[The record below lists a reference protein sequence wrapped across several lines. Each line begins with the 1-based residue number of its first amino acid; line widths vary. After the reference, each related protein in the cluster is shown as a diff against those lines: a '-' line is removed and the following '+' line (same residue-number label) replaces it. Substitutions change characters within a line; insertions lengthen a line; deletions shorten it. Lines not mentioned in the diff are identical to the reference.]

1 MTLRRAIALV
11 AAALLSM
18 SSMVGA
24 AGANP
29 TPVEAWTFS
38 QKPCTDWKSEISPPE
53 TIRVL
58 RTNSGVVEEVPFKLY
73 VYRTHVA
80 EFYTEYMKSP
90 YSDALLG
97 VGAIAI
103 KQNAWSWTMKRP
115 RGERDWWG
123 VSEPPSAALQ
133 QWLRD
138 DLADDRRA
146 NGTKGRAG
154 ARDSKGVWRAW
165 TNSQRATENYK
176 TLVPLRIRYG
186 PDLLDDGIGGLVHDR
201 AKGHITAPLAVY
213 DASGAITPVTSLP
226 ADTPRSCFDVTDEP
240 SINQI
245 YRTGGIY
252 DPGWASGSR
261 SNARYNAAVDATWGT
276 TVQRLGSDGKWFF
289 SNPGFYGSWNGGGG
303 SFTGCLEPPR
313 AGQRNIPLR
322 HATQPGHWRG
332 VSIFVMNADSCA
344 KERNLSVEELIRN
357 VWYTLDGTATGET
370 SYSKSG
376 SRAYKYTI
384 NWIEPNRIISPGID
398 VTGDGKG
405 DFTAIGPDGSIKFLS
420 ADKYVGTNGR
430 LRNRVPGI
438 VPALAGA
445 TLIDRDI
452 ARTERDGGLSVL
464 SLWRATNGATSL
476 IKTPI
481 SSGVLGAS
489 VTVLSGYT
497 GFDTTASLTL
507 DVADTSADI
516 IQEYFIT
523 ERTPNATDATAAR
536 IRLFEVKAG
545 ASPTQLMETTT
556 GADAVT
562 VLRDVTGDGVP
573 DATVLWRATDGAL
586 MASQAAGSVSFT
598 PSTQWSLGTLSTPG
612 ALLWPIASGWS
623 VTAADA
629 LGNTGAELYLSYRD
643 LKGIGHIVRLAMSE
657 VLDVAAPPVVNP
669 DLVFTPETAPVQYT
683 TVRKGESTLEKV
695 ATRLG
700 YKKGTTNYEK
710 FFALN
715 AGPVRLE
722 TVLKVKG
729 VAETYAQIANRVR
742 RTEGCLRSMNP
753 KSSRIAYPAKA
764 LVVGQ
769 SVYVPIDPYCAYSA
783 KSVMYLNSPVRIL
796 AGEVDWLR
804 AADTWETV
812 ATRAAAIGV
821 TVDAAGLAALN
832 PTIDLTTATT
842 GTEVRIRAP
851 WAAVVRSSV
860 PATTFAVG
868 TRTYAWGS
876 PVEVWKATA
885 SRSVPKLIA
894 RDWTGDGILDLFFTS
909 VSSTGS
915 VTLERLG
922 YTRGRLAQ
930 KEKVVRTAVGKGWT
944 LE

>member
-1 MTLRRAIALV
+1 MTLRRAIAL
-11 AAALLSM
+11 AGAALLCFSGV
-18 SSMVGA
+18 VGV

-29 TPVEAWTFS
+29 TPAAAATFV
-38 QKPCTDWKSEISPPE
+38 QKPCTDWKSQISPPD

-58 RTNSGVVEEVPFKLY
+58 RTNSGVVEEIPFKLY

-80 EFYTEYMKSP
+80 EFYTEYKASP

-103 KQNAWSWTMKRP
+103 KQNAWSWTMKAK
-115 RGERDWWG
+115 DWFYA
-123 VSEPPSAALQ
+123 STLRSATYE

-138 DLADDRRA
+138 DLADDGKV

-154 ARDSKGVWRAW
+154 S
-165 TNSQRATENYK
+165 TNSQRATENFK

-186 PDLLDDGIGGLVHDR
+186 ADLLDNGIGGLVRDY
-201 AKGHITAPLAVY
+201 AKGHVTAPIAVY
-213 DASGAITPVTSLP
+213 NESGGITPVSSLP

-252 DPGWASGSR
+252 DPGWTSGSR

-276 TVQRLGSDGKWFF
+276 TVQRLRDDGKWYFA
-289 SNPGFYGSWNGGGG
+289 NPGFYGSWNGGGG
-303 SFTGCLEPPR
+303 FTTACLVPPKP
-313 AGQRNIPLR
+313 GQSGIPLR

-332 VSIFVMNADSCA
+332 VSIFVMNADTCA
-344 KERNLSVEELIRN
+344 KEKDLSVEELIRY
-357 VWYTLDGTATGET
+357 VWYTVDANATGET
-370 SYSKSG
+370 SYSKPG
-376 SRAYKYTI
+376 SRAYKYSI
-384 NWIEPNRIISPGID
+384 NWVEPNRIISPGID

-405 DFTAIGPDGSIKFLS
+405 DFTAIGADGSIKILS

-430 LRNRVPGI
+430 LRNRVPGT
-438 VPALAGA
+438 VPALTGA

-464 SLWRATNGATSL
+464 SLWRAASGATSL

-481 SSGVLGAS
+481 SSGVLGTS
-489 VTVLSGYT
+489 VTILDAYT
-497 GFDTTASLTL
+497 GFDATANLAL
-507 DVADTSADI
+507 DVADTSADV
-516 IQEYFIT
+516 IQELFIT
-523 ERTPNATDATAAR
+523 ERTPDLIDPTAAR
-536 IRLFEVKAG
+536 VRLFEVNAT
-545 ASPTQLMETTT
+545 AAPIQLLETTT
-556 GADAVT
+556 GADAKT
-562 VLRDVTGDGVP
+562 VLRDINGDGVP

-629 LGNTGAELYLSYRD
+629 LGDGGSEIYLSYRD
-643 LKGIGHIVRLAMSE
+643 LKGIGHIVRLAMLE
-657 VLDVAAPPVVNP
+657 VLDVATPPVVNP
-669 DLVFTPETAPVQYT
+669 DLIFTPETAPVQYT
-683 TVRKGESTLEKV
+683 TVRAGESRLAKV
-695 ATRLG
+695 AARLG
-700 YKKGTTNYEK
+700 YKSGTAAYTT

-722 TVLKVKG
+722 TIRKG
-729 VAETYAQIANRVR
+729 DTYAKIATRVG

-753 KSSRIAYPAKA
+753 KSSTIAYPAKV
-764 LVVGQ
+764 LIVGKTVNVPVDTTC
-769 SVYVPIDPYCAYSA
+769 VYTA
-783 KSVMYLNSPVRIL
+783 KSVMYRNAPVRIL
-796 AGEVDWLR
+796 AGEVGWLR

-832 PTIDLTTATT
+832 PTIDLTTATA

-851 WAAVVRSSV
+851 WAAVVRSNV

-868 TRTYAWGS
+868 ARTYAWGS
-876 PVEVWKATA
+876 PLEVWKATA
-885 SRSVPKLIA
+885 SGSVPKLMV

-909 VSSTGS
+909 VSSTGT

-922 YTRGRLAQ
+922 YTSGRLVL
-930 KEKVVRTAVGKGWT
+930 KEKVVRTSVGKGWT

>member
-1 MTLRRAIALV
+1 MTLRRALAL
-11 AAALLSM
+11 AGAALLSF
-18 SSMVGA
+18 SGMVGA
-24 AGANP
+24 AGTNP
-29 TPVEAWTFS
+29 TPAAAATFV
-38 QKPCTDWKSEISPPE
+38 QKPCTDWKSQISPPD

-58 RTNSGVVEEVPFKLY
+58 RTRSGTVEIVPFRDY
-73 VYRTHVA
+73 VYRTHA
-80 EFYTEYMKSP
+80 REFWSQHFESP

-97 VGAIAI
+97 VAAIAT
-103 KQNAWSWTMKRP
+103 KQNAWAWTMRADKN
-115 RGERDWWG
+115 WWSISNSIAQHRTW
-123 VSEPPSAALQ
+123 VYEDLE
-133 QWLRD
+133 D
-138 DLADDRRA
+138 DGSI
-146 NGTKGRAG
+146 NGSKGNPAYKDIK
-154 ARDSKGVWRAW
+154 DSKGKVIKTARQ
-165 TNSQRATENYK
+165 QRADLNFK
-176 TLVPLRIRYG
+176 TSVQMRMRFGADLRPGGAGDLVPDASTRTY
-186 PDLLDDGIGGLVHDR
+186 
-201 AKGHITAPLAVY
+201 TMPLAVY
-213 DASGAITPVTSLP
+213 DSSGSIVPVATLP
-226 ADTPRSCFDVTDEP
+226 LDTPRSCFDITDEP
-240 SINQI
+240 SVNQF
-245 YRTGGIY
+245 YSTGGFFE
-252 DPGWASGSR
+252 PGQSHLR
-261 SNARYNAAVDATWGT
+261 RYNAAVDATWGV
-276 TVQRLGSDGKWFF
+276 TVQRLNHATSQWAFMR
-289 SNPGFYGSWNGGGG
+289 PGFYGSWDGGGG
-303 SFTGCLEPPR
+303 RTTVCLAPPR
-313 AGQRNIPLR
+313 PGQTGIPTR
-322 HATQPGHWRG
+322 HARQPSHYRG
-332 VSIFVMNADSCA
+332 ASMFVANADTCA
-344 KERNLSVEELIRN
+344 KEQQLSVEELIRY
-357 VWYTLDGTATGET
+357 VYWTADGTKVGET
-370 SYSKSG
+370 SYSEAG
-376 SRAYKYTI
+376 SRAYKYRI
-384 NWIEPNRIISPGID
+384 NWIEPARIISPGID

-405 DFTAIGPDGSIKFLS
+405 DFTAIGANGSIKFIS

-430 LRNRVPGI
+430 LRDRVPGTI
-438 VPALAGA
+438 PVLAGA

-464 SLWRATNGATSL
+464 SLWRAANGATSL

-481 SSGVLGAS
+481 SSGVLGTS
-489 VTVLSGYT
+489 VTILDAYT
-497 GFDTTASLTL
+497 GFDTTASLAL
-507 DVADTSADI
+507 DVVDTSADI
-516 IQEYFIT
+516 IQELFIT

-545 ASPTQLMETTT
+545 TSPTQLMETTT

-562 VLRDVTGDGVP
+562 VLRDITGDGVP

-643 LKGIGHIVRLAMSE
+643 LKGIGHIVRLAMGE
-657 VLDVAAPPVVNP
+657 VLDVATPPVVNP

-683 TVRKGESTLEKV
+683 TVRSKENTLAKV
-695 ATRLG
+695 AARLG
-700 YKKGTTNYEK
+700 YKVNTSAYTK

-715 AGPVRLE
+715 AGPVRQVTILKGE
-722 TVLKVKG
+722 TGQYGYRNLARRVKS
-729 VAETYAQIANRVR
+729 
-742 RTEGCLRSMNP
+742 TEGCLRSMNP
-753 KSSRIAYPAKA
+753 RSSTIAYPAKV

-769 SVYVPIDPYCAYSA
+769 SVNVPIGPDCAYTA

-842 GTEVRIRAP
+842 GTEVRIRTP
-851 WAAVVRSSV
+851 WTAVVRSSA

-885 SRSVPKLIA
+885 SGSVPKLMV

-909 VSSTGS
+909 VSSTGA
-915 VTLERLG
+915 VTLQRLG
-922 YTRGRLAQ
+922 YTSGRLVL
-930 KEKVVRTAVGKGWT
+930 KERVVRTAVGKGWT

>member
-1 MTLRRAIALV
+1 MTLRRAIAL
-11 AAALLSM
+11 AGAALLCFSGV
-18 SSMVGA
+18 VGV

-29 TPVEAWTFS
+29 TPAAAAAFV
-38 QKPCTDWKSEISPPE
+38 QKPCTDWKSQISPPD

-58 RTNSGVVEEVPFKLY
+58 RTNSGVVEEIPFKLY

-80 EFYTEYMKSP
+80 EFYTEYKASP

-97 VGAIAI
+97 IGAIAI
-103 KQNAWSWTMKRP
+103 KQNAWSWTMKAK
-115 RGERDWWG
+115 DWFYA
-123 VSEPPSAALQ
+123 STLRSATYE

-138 DLADDRRA
+138 DLADDGKV
-146 NGTKGRAG
+146 NGTKGRTG
-154 ARDSKGVWRAW
+154 S
-165 TNSQRATENYK
+165 TNSQRATENFK

-186 PDLLDDGIGGLVHDR
+186 ADLLDDGIGGLVRDY
-201 AKGHITAPLAVY
+201 AKGHVTAPIAVY
-213 DASGAITPVTSLP
+213 NESGGITPVSSLP

-252 DPGWASGSR
+252 DPGWTSGSR

-276 TVQRLGSDGKWFF
+276 TVQRLKGDGKWYFA
-289 SNPGFYGSWNGGGG
+289 NPGFYGSWNGGGG
-303 SFTGCLEPPR
+303 STTGCLVPPK
-313 AGQRNIPLR
+313 AGQTGIPLR

-332 VSIFVMNADSCA
+332 VSIFVMNADTCA
-344 KERNLSVEELIRN
+344 KEKDLSVEELIRY
-357 VWYTLDGTATGET
+357 VWYTVDANATGET
-370 SYSKSG
+370 SYSKPG
-376 SRAYKYTI
+376 SRAYKYRI
-384 NWIEPNRIISPGID
+384 NWVESNRIISPGID

-405 DFTAIGPDGSIKFLS
+405 DFTAIGADGSIKFIS
-420 ADKYVGTNGR
+420 SDKYVGTNGR
-430 LRNRVPGI
+430 LRNRVPGT

-445 TLIDRDI
+445 TLLDRDI

-464 SLWRATNGATSL
+464 SLWRAANGATSL

-481 SSGVLGAS
+481 SSGVLGTS
-489 VTVLSGYT
+489 VTILDAYT
-497 GFDTTASLTL
+497 GFDATASLSL

-516 IQEYFIT
+516 IQEFFIT
-523 ERTPNATDATAAR
+523 ERTPDLIDATAAR
-536 IRLFEVKAG
+536 LRLFEVRVD
-545 ASPTQLMETTT
+545 ASPVQLIETTT
-556 GADAVT
+556 STDAVT

-586 MASQAAGSVSFT
+586 MASQAAGTISFT
-598 PSTQWSLGTLSTPG
+598 PNTHWSLGTLSTPG

-629 LGNTGAELYLSYRD
+629 LGDTGSELYLSYRD

-657 VLDVAAPPVVNP
+657 VLDIAAPPVVSP

-683 TVRKGESTLEKV
+683 TVRAGESRLAKV
-695 ATRLG
+695 AARLG
-700 YKKGTTNYEK
+700 YKSGTAAYAK
-710 FFALN
+710 FLALN
-715 AGPVRLE
+715 AGPTRLE
-722 TVLKVKG
+722 TIRSG
-729 VAETYAQIANRVR
+729 DTYAKIAARVG

-753 KSSRIAYPAKA
+753 KSSTVAYPAKV
-764 LVVGQ
+764 LIKGQ
-769 SVYVPIDPYCAYSA
+769 TVKVPVDTTCVYTA
-783 KSVMYLNSPVRIL
+783 KSVMYRNAPVRIL

-804 AADTWETV
+804 ASDTWEII

-832 PTIDLTTATT
+832 PTIDLTTATA

-851 WAAVVRSSV
+851 WAAVVRSNV

-868 TRTYAWGS
+868 ARTYAWGS
-876 PVEVWKATA
+876 PLEVWKATA
-885 SRSVPKLIA
+885 SGSVPKLMA

-915 VTLERLG
+915 VTLQRLG
-922 YTRGRLAQ
+922 YTSGRLVQ
-930 KEKVVRTAVGKGWT
+930 KEKILRTSVGKGWT
-944 LE
+944 LQ

>member
-1 MTLRRAIALV
+1 MTLRRAIAL
-11 AAALLSM
+11 AGAALLCFSGV
-18 SSMVGA
+18 VGV

-29 TPVEAWTFS
+29 TPAAAAAFV
-38 QKPCTDWKSEISPPE
+38 QKPCTDWKSQISPPD

-58 RTNSGVVEEVPFKLY
+58 RTNSGVVEEIPFKLY

-80 EFYTEYMKSP
+80 EFYTEYKSSP

-103 KQNAWSWTMKRP
+103 KQNAWSWTMKAK
-115 RGERDWWG
+115 DWFYA
-123 VSEPPSAALQ
+123 STLRSATYE

-138 DLADDRRA
+138 DLADDGKV
-146 NGTKGRAG
+146 NGTKGRTG
-154 ARDSKGVWRAW
+154 S
-165 TNSQRATENYK
+165 TNSQRATENFK

-186 PDLLDDGIGGLVHDR
+186 ADLLDDGIGGLVRDY
-201 AKGHITAPLAVY
+201 AKGHVTAPIAVY
-213 DASGAITPVTSLP
+213 NESGGITPVSSLP

-252 DPGWASGSR
+252 DPGWTSGSR

-276 TVQRLGSDGKWFF
+276 TVQRLKDDGKWYFA
-289 SNPGFYGSWNGGGG
+289 NPGFYGSWNGGGG
-303 SFTGCLEPPR
+303 STTGCLVPPK
-313 AGQRNIPLR
+313 AGQTGIPLR

-332 VSIFVMNADSCA
+332 VSIFVMNADTCA
-344 KERNLSVEELIRN
+344 KEKDLSVEELIRY
-357 VWYTLDGTATGET
+357 VWYTVDANATGET
-370 SYSKSG
+370 SYSKPG
-376 SRAYKYTI
+376 SRAYKYRI
-384 NWIEPNRIISPGID
+384 NWVESNRIISPGID

-405 DFTAIGPDGSIKFLS
+405 DFTAIGADGSIKFIS
-420 ADKYVGTNGR
+420 SDKYVGTNGR
-430 LRNRVPGI
+430 LRNRVPGT

-445 TLIDRDI
+445 TLLDRDI

-464 SLWRATNGATSL
+464 SLWRAANGATSL

-481 SSGVLGAS
+481 SSGVLGTS
-489 VTVLSGYT
+489 VTILDAYT
-497 GFDTTASLTL
+497 GFDATASLSL

-516 IQEYFIT
+516 IQEFFIT
-523 ERTPNATDATAAR
+523 ERTPDLIDATAAR
-536 IRLFEVKAG
+536 LRLFEVRVD
-545 ASPTQLMETTT
+545 ASPVQLIETTT
-556 GADAVT
+556 STDAVT

-586 MASQAAGSVSFT
+586 MASQAAGTISFT
-598 PSTQWSLGTLSTPG
+598 PNTHWSLGTLSTPG

-629 LGNTGAELYLSYRD
+629 LGDTGSELYLSYRD

-657 VLDVAAPPVVNP
+657 VLDIAAPPVVSP

-683 TVRKGESTLEKV
+683 TVRAGESRLAKV
-695 ATRLG
+695 AARLG
-700 YKKGTTNYEK
+700 YKSGTAAYAK
-710 FFALN
+710 FLALN
-715 AGPVRLE
+715 AGPTRLE
-722 TVLKVKG
+722 TIRSG
-729 VAETYAQIANRVR
+729 DTYAKIAARVG

-753 KSSRIAYPAKA
+753 KSSTVAYPAKV
-764 LVVGQ
+764 LIKGQ
-769 SVYVPIDPYCAYSA
+769 TVKVPVDTTCVYTA
-783 KSVMYLNSPVRIL
+783 KSVMYRNAPVRIL

-804 AADTWETV
+804 ASDTWEII

-832 PTIDLTTATT
+832 PTIDLTTATA

-851 WAAVVRSSV
+851 WAAVVRSNV

-868 TRTYAWGS
+868 ARTYAWGS
-876 PVEVWKATA
+876 PLEVWKATA
-885 SRSVPKLIA
+885 SGSVPKLMA

-915 VTLERLG
+915 VTLQRLG
-922 YTRGRLAQ
+922 YTSGRLVQ
-930 KEKVVRTAVGKGWT
+930 KEKVVRTSVGKGWT
-944 LE
+944 LQ

>member
-1 MTLRRAIALV
+1 MTLRRAIAL
-11 AAALLSM
+11 AGAALLCFSGVM
-18 SSMVGA
+18 GV

-29 TPVEAWTFS
+29 TPAAAATFV
-38 QKPCTDWKSEISPPE
+38 QQPCTDWKSQISPPD

-58 RTNSGVVEEVPFKLY
+58 RTNSGVVEEIPFKLY

-80 EFYTEYMKSP
+80 EFYTEYKASP

-103 KQNAWSWTMKRP
+103 KQNAWSWTMKAK
-115 RGERDWWG
+115 DWFYA
-123 VSEPPSAALQ
+123 STLRSATFE

-138 DLADDRRA
+138 DLADDGKV

-154 ARDSKGVWRAW
+154 S
-165 TNSQRATENYK
+165 TNSQRATENFK
-176 TLVPLRIRYG
+176 TLVPLRIRFG
-186 PDLLDDGIGGLVHDR
+186 ADLLDNGIGGLVRDY
-201 AKGHITAPLAVY
+201 AKGHVTAPIAVY
-213 DASGAITPVTSLP
+213 NESGGITPVSSLP

-252 DPGWASGSR
+252 DPGWTSGSR

-276 TVQRLGSDGKWFF
+276 TVQRLRDDGKWYFA
-289 SNPGFYGSWNGGGG
+289 NPGFYGSWNGGGG
-303 SFTGCLEPPR
+303 FTTACLVPPKP
-313 AGQRNIPLR
+313 GQSGIPLR

-332 VSIFVMNADSCA
+332 VSIFVMNADTCA
-344 KERNLSVEELIRN
+344 KEKDLSVEELIRY
-357 VWYTLDGTATGET
+357 VWYTVDANATGET
-370 SYSKSG
+370 SYSKPG
-376 SRAYKYTI
+376 SRAYKYSI
-384 NWIEPNRIISPGID
+384 NWVEPNRIISPGID

-405 DFTAIGPDGSIKFLS
+405 DFTAIGADGSIKFLS

-430 LRNRVPGI
+430 LRNRVPGT
-438 VPALAGA
+438 VPALTGA

-464 SLWRATNGATSL
+464 SLWRVASGATSL

-481 SSGVLGAS
+481 SSGVLGTS
-489 VTVLSGYT
+489 VTILDAYT
-497 GFDTTASLTL
+497 GFDATANLAL
-507 DVADTSADI
+507 DVADTSADV
-516 IQEYFIT
+516 IQELFIT
-523 ERTPNATDATAAR
+523 ERTPDLIDPTAAR
-536 IRLFEVKAG
+536 IRLFEVNAT
-545 ASPTQLMETTT
+545 AAPIQLLETTT
-556 GADAVT
+556 GADAKT
-562 VLRDVTGDGVP
+562 VLRDINGDGVP

-612 ALLWPIASGWS
+612 VLLWPIASGWS

-629 LGNTGAELYLSYRD
+629 LGDGGSEIYLSYRD
-643 LKGIGHIVRLAMSE
+643 LKGIGHIVRLAMLE
-657 VLDVAAPPVVNP
+657 VLDVATPPVVNP
-669 DLVFTPETAPVQYT
+669 DLIFTPETAPVQYT
-683 TVRKGESTLEKV
+683 TVRAGESRLAKV
-695 ATRLG
+695 AARLG
-700 YKKGTTNYEK
+700 YKSGTAAYTT

-722 TVLKVKG
+722 TIRKG
-729 VAETYAQIANRVR
+729 DTYAKIATRVG

-753 KSSRIAYPAKA
+753 KSSTIAYPAKV
-764 LVVGQ
+764 LIVGKTVNVPVDTTC
-769 SVYVPIDPYCAYSA
+769 VYTA
-783 KSVMYLNSPVRIL
+783 KSVMYRNAPVRIL
-796 AGEVDWLR
+796 AGEVGWLR

-832 PTIDLTTATT
+832 PTIDLTTATA

-851 WAAVVRSSV
+851 WAAVVRSNV

-868 TRTYAWGS
+868 ARTYAWGS
-876 PVEVWKATA
+876 PLEVWKATA
-885 SRSVPKLIA
+885 SGSVPKLMV

-909 VSSTGS
+909 VSSTGT
-915 VTLERLG
+915 VTLQRLG
-922 YTRGRLAQ
+922 YTSGRLVQ
-930 KEKVVRTAVGKGWT
+930 KEKILRTSVGKGWT
-944 LE
+944 LQ

>member
-1 MTLRRAIALV
+1 MERRAASRMTLRRAVAL
-11 AAALLSM
+11 AGAALLSF
-18 SSMVGA
+18 SGMVGA
-24 AGANP
+24 ASANP
-29 TPVEAWTFS
+29 APAAAATF
-38 QKPCTDWKSEISPPE
+38 KPCTDWKSQISPPE

-58 RTNSGVVEEVPFKLY
+58 RTNSGVVEEIPFKLY

-80 EFYTEYMKSP
+80 EFYTEYKSSP

-103 KQNAWSWTMKRP
+103 KQNAWSWTMK
-115 RGERDWWG
+115 GRDWFY
-123 VSEPPSAALQ
+123 SSTLRSATFE

-138 DLADDRRA
+138 DLADDGRV

-154 ARDSKGVWRAW
+154 S
-165 TNSQRATENYK
+165 TNSQRATENFK
-176 TLVPLRIRYG
+176 TLIPLRIRYG
-186 PDLLDDGIGGLVHDR
+186 PDLLNDGIGGLVRDN
-201 AKGHITAPLAVY
+201 AKGHITAPIAVY
-213 DASGAITPVTSLP
+213 NESGGIVPVTSLP

-252 DPGWASGSR
+252 DPGWRSGSR
-261 SNARYNAAVDATWGT
+261 STARYNAAVDATWGT
-276 TVQRLGSDGKWFF
+276 TVQRLKDGGKWFF
-289 SNPGFYGSWNGGGG
+289 ANPGFYGSWNGGAG
-303 SFTGCLEPPR
+303 STTACLVPPKPGQTG
-313 AGQRNIPLR
+313 IPLR

-332 VSIFVMNADSCA
+332 VSIFVMNADTCA
-344 KERNLSVEELIRN
+344 KEKDLSVEELIRY
-357 VWYTLDGTATGET
+357 VWYTVDADATGET

-376 SRAYKYTI
+376 SRAYKYRI
-384 NWIEPNRIISPGID
+384 NWVEPNRIISPGID
-398 VTGDGKG
+398 VSGDGKG
-405 DFTAIGPDGSIKFLS
+405 DFTAIGANGSIKFLS

-430 LRNRVPGI
+430 LRDRVPGTI
-438 VPALAGA
+438 PVLAGA

-464 SLWRATNGATSL
+464 SLWRAANGATSL

-481 SSGVLGAS
+481 SSGVLGTS
-489 VTVLSGYT
+489 VTILDAYT
-497 GFDTTASLTL
+497 GFDTTASLAL
-507 DVADTSADI
+507 DVVDTSADI
-516 IQEYFIT
+516 IQELFIT

-545 ASPTQLMETTT
+545 TSPTQLIETTT

-562 VLRDVTGDGVP
+562 VLRDITGDGVP

-629 LGNTGAELYLSYRD
+629 LGDTGSELYLSYRD
-643 LKGIGHIVRLAMSE
+643 LKGIGHIVRLTVGE
-657 VLDVAAPPVVNP
+657 VLDVATPTVVNL
-669 DLVFTPETAPVQYT
+669 DLVFTPDTGPVQYT
-683 TVRKGESTLEKV
+683 TVRRYENTLAKV
-695 ATRLG
+695 AARLG
-700 YKKGTTNYEK
+700 YKSGTAAYAK

-722 TVLKVKG
+722 TIRSG
-729 VAETYAQIANRVR
+729 DTYAKIAKRVG

-753 KSSRIAYPAKA
+753 RSSTVAYPAKV
-764 LVVGQ
+764 LRRGQ
-769 SVYVPIDPYCAYSA
+769 TVNVPIGPYCVYTT

-821 TVDAAGLAALN
+821 TVDATGLAALN
-832 PTIDLTTATT
+832 PSIDLTTATA

-851 WAAVVRSSV
+851 WAAVVRSSA
-860 PATTFAVG
+860 PATTFAAG

-876 PVEVWKATA
+876 PIEVWKATA
-885 SRSVPKLIA
+885 SGSVPKLMV
-894 RDWTGDGILDLFFTS
+894 RDWNGDGILDLFFTS
-909 VSSTGS
+909 VSSTGT
-915 VTLERLG
+915 VTLQRLG
-922 YTRGRLAQ
+922 YTSGRLVL
-930 KEKVVRTAVGKGWT
+930 KERVVRTAVGKGWT

>member
-1 MTLRRAIALV
+1 MTLRRAIAL
-11 AAALLSM
+11 AGAALLCFSGV
-18 SSMVGA
+18 VGV

-29 TPVEAWTFS
+29 TPAAAATFV
-38 QKPCTDWKSEISPPE
+38 QKPCTDWKSQISPPD

-58 RTNSGVVEEVPFKLY
+58 RTNSGVVEEIPFKLY

-80 EFYTEYMKSP
+80 EFYTEYKASP

-103 KQNAWSWTMKRP
+103 KQNAWSWTMKAK
-115 RGERDWWG
+115 DWFYA
-123 VSEPPSAALQ
+123 STLRSATFE

-138 DLADDRRA
+138 DLADDGRV

-154 ARDSKGVWRAW
+154 S
-165 TNSQRATENYK
+165 TNAERATENFK

-186 PDLLDDGIGGLVHDR
+186 ADLLNDGIGGLVRDY
-201 AKGHITAPLAVY
+201 AKGHVTAPIAVY
-213 DASGAITPVTSLP
+213 NESGGITPVSSLP

-252 DPGWASGSR
+252 DPGWTSGGR

-276 TVQRLGSDGKWFF
+276 TVQRLKDDGQWFF
-289 SNPGFYGSWNGGGG
+289 ANPGFYGSWNGGGG
-303 SFTGCLEPPR
+303 FTTACLVPPKP
-313 AGQRNIPLR
+313 GQSGIPLR

-332 VSIFVMNADSCA
+332 VSIFVMNADTCA
-344 KERNLSVEELIRN
+344 KEKDLSVEELIRY
-357 VWYTLDGTATGET
+357 VWYTVDANATGET
-370 SYSKSG
+370 SYSKPG
-376 SRAYKYTI
+376 SRAYKYSI
-384 NWIEPNRIISPGID
+384 NWVEPNRIISPGID

-405 DFTAIGPDGSIKFLS
+405 DFTAIGADGSIKFLS

-430 LRNRVPGI
+430 LRNRVPGT

-445 TLIDRDI
+445 TLIGRDI

-464 SLWRATNGATSL
+464 SLWRAANGATSI

-481 SSGVLGAS
+481 SSGVLGTS
-489 VTVLSGYT
+489 VTILDAYT
-497 GFDTTASLTL
+497 GFDATANLAL
-507 DVADTSADI
+507 DVADTSADV
-516 IQEYFIT
+516 IQELFIT
-523 ERTPNATDATAAR
+523 ERTPDLIDPTAARLRLFEISATAA
-536 IRLFEVKAG
+536 
-545 ASPTQLMETTT
+545 PMQLLETTT
-556 GADAVT
+556 GADAKT
-562 VLRDVTGDGVP
+562 VLREINGDGVP

-629 LGNTGAELYLSYRD
+629 LGDGGSELYLSYRD
-643 LKGIGHIVRLAMSE
+643 LKGIGHIVRLAMLE
-657 VLDVAAPPVVNP
+657 VLDVAAPPVVSP
-669 DLVFTPETAPVQYT
+669 DLLFTPETAPVQYT
-683 TVRKGESTLEKV
+683 TVRAGESRLAKV
-695 ATRLG
+695 AARLG
-700 YKKGTTNYEK
+700 YKSGTAAYVK

-722 TVLKVKG
+722 TIRKG
-729 VAETYAQIANRVR
+729 DTYAKIATRVG

-753 KSSRIAYPAKA
+753 KSSTIAYPAKV
-764 LVVGQ
+764 LIVGKTVNVPVDTTC
-769 SVYVPIDPYCAYSA
+769 VYTA
-783 KSVMYLNSPVRIL
+783 KSVMYRNAPVRIL
-796 AGEVDWLR
+796 AGEVGWLR
-804 AADTWETV
+804 AADTWDVV

-832 PTIDLTTATT
+832 PTIDLTTATA

-851 WAAVVRSSV
+851 WAAVVRSNV

-868 TRTYAWGS
+868 ARTYAWGN
-876 PVEVWKATA
+876 PLEVWKADA
-885 SRSVPKLIA
+885 SGSVPKLMV

-909 VSSTGS
+909 VSSTGT
-915 VTLERLG
+915 VTLQRLG
-922 YTRGRLAQ
+922 YSAGQLVQ
-930 KEKVVRTAVGKGWT
+930 KEKVVRTSVGKGWT
-944 LE
+944 LQ

>member
-1 MTLRRAIALV
+1 MTLRRAIAL
-11 AAALLSM
+11 AGAALLCFSGVM
-18 SSMVGA
+18 GV

-29 TPVEAWTFS
+29 TPAAAATFV
-38 QKPCTDWKSEISPPE
+38 QKPCTDWKSQISPPE

-58 RTNSGVVEEVPFKLY
+58 RTNSGVVEEIPFKLY

-80 EFYTEYMKSP
+80 EFYTEYKASP

-103 KQNAWSWTMKRP
+103 KQNAWSWTMKAK
-115 RGERDWWG
+115 DWFYA
-123 VSEPPSAALQ
+123 STLRSATFE

-138 DLADDRRA
+138 DLADDGKV

-154 ARDSKGVWRAW
+154 S
-165 TNSQRATENYK
+165 TNSQRATENFK

-186 PDLLDDGIGGLVHDR
+186 ADLLNDGIGGLVRDY
-201 AKGHITAPLAVY
+201 AKGHVTAPIAVY
-213 DASGAITPVTSLP
+213 NESGGITPVSTLP

-252 DPGWASGSR
+252 DPGWTSGSR

-276 TVQRLGSDGKWFF
+276 TVQRLKDDGKWSFA
-289 SNPGFYGSWNGGGG
+289 NPGFYGSWNGGGG
-303 SFTGCLEPPR
+303 FTTACLVPPKP
-313 AGQRNIPLR
+313 GQSGIPLR

-332 VSIFVMNADSCA
+332 VSIFVMNADTCA
-344 KERNLSVEELIRN
+344 KEKDLSVEELIRY
-357 VWYTLDGTATGET
+357 VWYTVDANATGET
-370 SYSKSG
+370 SYSVPG
-376 SRAYKYTI
+376 SRAYKYSI
-384 NWIEPNRIISPGID
+384 NWVEPNRIISPGID

-405 DFTAIGPDGSIKFLS
+405 DFTAIGADGSIKFLS

-430 LRNRVPGI
+430 LRNRVPGT

-445 TLIDRDI
+445 TLIDRGI
-452 ARTERDGGLSVL
+452 ARTERDGSLSVL
-464 SLWRATNGATSL
+464 SLWRAASGATSL
-476 IKTPI
+476 VKTPI
-481 SSGVLGAS
+481 LSGVLGTS
-489 VTVLSGYT
+489 VTILDAYT
-497 GFDTTASLTL
+497 GFDATANLTL
-507 DVADTSADI
+507 DVADTSADV
-516 IQEYFIT
+516 IQELFIT
-523 ERTPNATDATAAR
+523 ERTPNLTDATAAR
-536 IRLFEVKAG
+536 VRLFEVSANTT
-545 ASPTQLMETTT
+545 PTQLLETTT

-573 DATVLWRATDGAL
+573 DATVLWRANDGAF

-623 VTAADA
+623 VTTADA
-629 LGNTGAELYLSYRD
+629 LGDTGSELYLSYRD
-643 LKGIGHIVRLAMSE
+643 LKGIGHIVRLSMLE
-657 VLDVAAPPVVNP
+657 VLDLTAPPVVSP

-683 TVRKGESTLEKV
+683 TVRAGESRLAKV
-695 ATRLG
+695 AARLG
-700 YKKGTTNYEK
+700 YKVNTLAYTK

-722 TVLKVKG
+722 TIRKG
-729 VAETYAQIANRVR
+729 DTYAKIAKRVG

-753 KSSRIAYPAKA
+753 KSSKIAYPAKV
-764 LVVGQ
+764 LVVGKTVNVPVDTTC
-769 SVYVPIDPYCAYSA
+769 VYTT
-783 KSVMYLNSPVRIL
+783 KSVMYRNAPVRIL

-804 AADTWETV
+804 AVDTWELI

-832 PTIDLTTATT
+832 PTIDLTTATA

-851 WAAVVRSSV
+851 WAAVVRSNV
-860 PATTFAVG
+860 PATTFAAG
-868 TRTYAWGS
+868 ARTYAWGS
-876 PVEVWKATA
+876 PLEVWKATA
-885 SRSVPKLIA
+885 SGSVPKLMV

-909 VSSTGS
+909 VSSTGT
-915 VTLERLG
+915 VTLQRLG
-922 YTRGRLAQ
+922 YTSGRLVQ
-930 KEKVVRTAVGKGWT
+930 KEKILRTSVGKGWT
-944 LE
+944 LQ

>member
-1 MTLRRAIALV
+1 MTLRRAIAL
-11 AAALLSM
+11 AGAALLCFSGV
-18 SSMVGA
+18 VGV

-29 TPVEAWTFS
+29 TPAAAATFV
-38 QKPCTDWKSEISPPE
+38 QKPCTDWKSQISPPD

-58 RTNSGVVEEVPFKLY
+58 RTNSGVVEEIPFKLY

-80 EFYTEYMKSP
+80 EFYTEYKASP

-103 KQNAWSWTMKRP
+103 KQNAWSWTMKAK
-115 RGERDWWG
+115 DWFYA
-123 VSEPPSAALQ
+123 STLRSATYE

-138 DLADDRRA
+138 DLADDGKV

-154 ARDSKGVWRAW
+154 S
-165 TNSQRATENYK
+165 TNSQRATENFK

-186 PDLLDDGIGGLVHDR
+186 ADLLDNGIGGLVRDY
-201 AKGHITAPLAVY
+201 AKGHVTAPIAVY
-213 DASGAITPVTSLP
+213 NESGGITPVSSLP

-252 DPGWASGSR
+252 DPGWTSGSR

-276 TVQRLGSDGKWFF
+276 TVQRLRDDGKWYFA
-289 SNPGFYGSWNGGGG
+289 NPGFYGSWNGGGG
-303 SFTGCLEPPR
+303 FTTACLVPPKP
-313 AGQRNIPLR
+313 GQSGIPLR

-332 VSIFVMNADSCA
+332 VSIFVMNADTCA
-344 KERNLSVEELIRN
+344 KEKDLSVEELIRY
-357 VWYTLDGTATGET
+357 VWYTVDANATGET
-370 SYSKSG
+370 SYSKPG
-376 SRAYKYTI
+376 SRAYKYSI
-384 NWIEPNRIISPGID
+384 NWVEPNRIISPGID

-405 DFTAIGPDGSIKFLS
+405 DFTAIGADGSIKFLS

-430 LRNRVPGI
+430 LRNRVPGT
-438 VPALAGA
+438 VPALTGA

-464 SLWRATNGATSL
+464 SLWRAASGATSL

-481 SSGVLGAS
+481 SSGVLGTS
-489 VTVLSGYT
+489 VTILDAYT
-497 GFDTTASLTL
+497 GFDATANLAL
-507 DVADTSADI
+507 DVADTSADV
-516 IQEYFIT
+516 IQELFIT
-523 ERTPNATDATAAR
+523 ERTPDLIDPTAAR
-536 IRLFEVKAG
+536 IRLFEVNAT
-545 ASPTQLMETTT
+545 AAPIQLLETTT
-556 GADAVT
+556 GADAKT
-562 VLRDVTGDGVP
+562 VLRDINGDGVP

-629 LGNTGAELYLSYRD
+629 LGDGGSEIYLSYRD
-643 LKGIGHIVRLAMSE
+643 LKGIGHIVRLAMLE
-657 VLDVAAPPVVNP
+657 VLDVATPPVVNP
-669 DLVFTPETAPVQYT
+669 DLIFTPETAPVQYT
-683 TVRKGESTLEKV
+683 TVRAGESRLAKV
-695 ATRLG
+695 AARLG
-700 YKKGTTNYEK
+700 YKSGTAAYTT

-722 TVLKVKG
+722 TIRKG
-729 VAETYAQIANRVR
+729 DTYAKIATRVG

-753 KSSRIAYPAKA
+753 KSSTIAYPAKV
-764 LVVGQ
+764 LIVGKTVNVPVDTTC
-769 SVYVPIDPYCAYSA
+769 VYTA
-783 KSVMYLNSPVRIL
+783 KSVMYRNAPVRIL
-796 AGEVDWLR
+796 AGEVGWLR

-832 PTIDLTTATT
+832 PTIDLTTATA

-851 WAAVVRSSV
+851 WAAVVRSNV

-868 TRTYAWGS
+868 ARTYAWGS
-876 PVEVWKATA
+876 PLEVWKATA
-885 SRSVPKLIA
+885 SGSVPKLMV

-909 VSSTGS
+909 VSSTGT

-922 YTRGRLAQ
+922 YTSGRLVL
-930 KEKVVRTAVGKGWT
+930 KEKVVRTSVGKGWT
-944 LE
+944 LQ

>member
-1 MTLRRAIALV
+1 MTLRRAIAL
-11 AAALLSM
+11 AGAALLCFSGV
-18 SSMVGA
+18 VGV

-29 TPVEAWTFS
+29 TPAAAASFV
-38 QKPCTDWKSEISPPE
+38 QKPCTDWQSEISPPD

-58 RTNSGVVEEVPFKLY
+58 RTNSGVVEEIPFKMY

-80 EFYTEYMKSP
+80 EFYTEYKASP

-103 KQNAWSWTMKRP
+103 KQNAWSWTMKS
-115 RGERDWWG
+115 RDWFYA
-123 VSEPPSAALQ
+123 STLRNATYE

-138 DLADDRRA
+138 DLADDGKV

-154 ARDSKGVWRAW
+154 S
-165 TNSQRATENYK
+165 TNSQRATENFK

-186 PDLLDDGIGGLVHDR
+186 ADLLNDGIGGLERDY

-213 DASGAITPVTSLP
+213 NESGGITPVASLP

-252 DPGWASGSR
+252 EPGWTSGSR

-276 TVQRLGSDGKWFF
+276 TVQRLKDDGKWYFA
-289 SNPGFYGSWNGGGG
+289 NPGFYGSWNGGGG
-303 SFTGCLEPPR
+303 STTGCLVPPK
-313 AGQRNIPLR
+313 AGQTGIPLR

-332 VSIFVMNADSCA
+332 VSVFVMNADTCA
-344 KERNLSVEELIRN
+344 KEKDLSVEELIRY
-357 VWYTLDGTATGET
+357 VWYTVDANATGET
-370 SYSKSG
+370 SYSKPG
-376 SRAYKYTI
+376 SRAYKYKI
-384 NWIEPNRIISPGID
+384 NWVESNRIISPGID

-405 DFTAIGPDGSIKFLS
+405 DFTAIGADGSIKFIS
-420 ADKYVGTNGR
+420 SDKYVGTNGR
-430 LRNRVPGI
+430 LRNRVPGT

-445 TLIDRDI
+445 TLLDRDI

-464 SLWRATNGATSL
+464 SLWRAANGATSL

-489 VTVLSGYT
+489 VTILDAYT
-497 GFDTTASLTL
+497 GFDATANLSL

-516 IQEYFIT
+516 IQEFFIT
-523 ERTPNATDATAAR
+523 ERTPNLLDATSAR
-536 IRLFEVKAG
+536 IRLFEVRTD
-545 ASPTQLMETTT
+545 SPPVQLIETTT
-556 GADAVT
+556 STDAVT

-598 PSTQWSLGTLSTPG
+598 PNTHWSLGTLSAPG

-629 LGNTGAELYLSYRD
+629 LGDTGSELYLSYRD

-657 VLDVAAPPVVNP
+657 VVDIAAPPVVNP

-683 TVRKGESTLEKV
+683 TVRAGESTLAKV
-695 ATRLG
+695 AARLG
-700 YKKGTTNYEK
+700 YKVNTPAYAK

-722 TVLKVKG
+722 TIRKG
-729 VAETYAQIANRVR
+729 DTYAKIATRVG

-753 KSSRIAYPAKA
+753 KSSTIAYPAKV
-764 LVVGQ
+764 LIVGKTVNVPVDTTC
-769 SVYVPIDPYCAYSA
+769 VYTA
-783 KSVMYLNSPVRIL
+783 KSVMYRNAPVRIL

-804 AADTWETV
+804 ASDTWEII
-812 ATRAAAIGV
+812 ATRATTIGV

-832 PTIDLTTATT
+832 PTIDLTTATA
-842 GTEVRIRAP
+842 GTEIRIRAP
-851 WAAVVRSSV
+851 WIAVVRSNV

-876 PVEVWKATA
+876 PLEVWKAAA
-885 SRSVPKLIA
+885 SGSVPKLMV

-909 VSSTGS
+909 VSSTGT

-922 YTRGRLAQ
+922 YSSGRLVQ
-930 KEKVVRTAVGKGWT
+930 KEKVTRTSVGKGWT
-944 LE
+944 LQ

>member
-1 MTLRRAIALV
+1 MTLRRAIAL
-11 AAALLSM
+11 AGAALLCFSGV
-18 SSMVGA
+18 VGV

-29 TPVEAWTFS
+29 TPAAAATFV
-38 QKPCTDWKSEISPPE
+38 QKPCTDWKSQISPPD

-58 RTNSGVVEEVPFKLY
+58 RTNSGVVEEIPFKLY

-80 EFYTEYMKSP
+80 EFYTEYKSSP

-103 KQNAWSWTMKRP
+103 KQNAWSWTMKAK
-115 RGERDWWG
+115 DWFYA
-123 VSEPPSAALQ
+123 STLRNATYE

-138 DLADDRRA
+138 DLADDGKV
-146 NGTKGRAG
+146 NGTKGRTG
-154 ARDSKGVWRAW
+154 S
-165 TNSQRATENYK
+165 TNSQRATENFK

-186 PDLLDDGIGGLVHDR
+186 ADLLDDGIGGLVRDY

-213 DASGAITPVTSLP
+213 NESGGITPVTSLP

-252 DPGWASGSR
+252 DPGWTSGSR

-276 TVQRLGSDGKWFF
+276 TVQRLKDDGKWYFA
-289 SNPGFYGSWNGGGG
+289 NPGFYGSWNGGGG
-303 SFTGCLEPPR
+303 STTGCLVPPK
-313 AGQRNIPLR
+313 AGQTGIPLR

-332 VSIFVMNADSCA
+332 VSIFVMNADTCA
-344 KERNLSVEELIRN
+344 KEKDLSVEELIRY
-357 VWYTLDGTATGET
+357 VWYTVDANATGET
-370 SYSKSG
+370 SYSKPG
-376 SRAYKYTI
+376 SRAYKYRI
-384 NWIEPNRIISPGID
+384 NWVESNRIISPGID

-405 DFTAIGPDGSIKFLS
+405 DFTAIGADGSIKFIS
-420 ADKYVGTNGR
+420 SDKYVGANGR
-430 LRNRVPGI
+430 LRNRVPGT

-445 TLIDRDI
+445 TLLDRDI

-464 SLWRATNGATSL
+464 SLWRAANGATSL

-489 VTVLSGYT
+489 VTILDAYT
-497 GFDTTASLTL
+497 GFDATANLSL

-516 IQEYFIT
+516 IQEFFIT
-523 ERTPNATDATAAR
+523 ERTPSLLDATTAR
-536 IRLFEVKAG
+536 LRLFEVATG
-545 ASPTQLMETTT
+545 ASPTQLIETTT
-556 GADAVT
+556 STDAVT

-586 MASQAAGSVSFT
+586 MASQAAGTISFT
-598 PSTQWSLGTLSTPG
+598 PNTHWSLGTLSTPG

-629 LGNTGAELYLSYRD
+629 LGDTGSELYLSYRD

-657 VLDVAAPPVVNP
+657 VLDVATPPVVSP

-683 TVRKGESTLEKV
+683 TVRAGESRLAKV
-695 ATRLG
+695 AARLG
-700 YKKGTTNYEK
+700 YKSGTAAYAK
-710 FFALN
+710 FLALN
-715 AGPVRLE
+715 AGPTRLE
-722 TVLKVKG
+722 TIRSG
-729 VAETYAQIANRVR
+729 DTYAKIAKRVG

-753 KSSRIAYPAKA
+753 KSSKIAYPAKV
-764 LVVGQ
+764 LVVGKTVNVPVDTTC
-769 SVYVPIDPYCAYSA
+769 VYTA
-783 KSVMYLNSPVRIL
+783 KSVMYRNAPVRIL

-804 AADTWETV
+804 ASDTWEII
-812 ATRAAAIGV
+812 AARAAAIGV

-832 PTIDLTTATT
+832 PTIDLTTATA

-851 WAAVVRSSV
+851 WAAVVRSNV

-868 TRTYAWGS
+868 ARTYAWGS
-876 PVEVWKATA
+876 PLEVWKATA
-885 SRSVPKLIA
+885 SGSVPALVA

-915 VTLERLG
+915 VTLQRLG
-922 YTRGRLAQ
+922 YTSGRLVQ
-930 KEKVVRTAVGKGWT
+930 KEKILRASVGKGWT
-944 LE
+944 LQ

>member
-1 MTLRRAIALV
+1 MTLRRAIAL
-11 AAALLSM
+11 AGAALLCFSGV
-18 SSMVGA
+18 VGV

-29 TPVEAWTFS
+29 TPAEAATFV
-38 QKPCTDWKSEISPPE
+38 QKPCTDWKSQISPPN

-58 RTNSGVVEEVPFKLY
+58 RTNSGVVEEIPFKLY

-80 EFYTEYMKSP
+80 EFYTEYKSSP

-103 KQNAWSWTMKRP
+103 KQNAWTWTMKRAG
-115 RGERDWWG
+115 GERNWWA
-123 VSEPPSAALQ
+123 VSSTTATQ
-133 QWLRD
+133 QAWVRG
-138 DLADDRRA
+138 DLADDGSLNGSVGRSSSSRA
-146 NGTKGRAG
+146 SRA
-154 ARDSKGVWRAW
+154 S
-165 TNSQRATENYK
+165 ENFK
-176 TLVPLRIRYG
+176 IRVAMRIRFG
-186 PDLLDDGIGGLVHDR
+186 ADLLDDGIGGLVRND
-201 AKGHITAPLAVY
+201 ASGHYTAPLAVY
-213 DASGAITPVTSLP
+213 NESGAIIPVTSLP
-226 ADTPRSCFDVTDEP
+226 VDTPRSCFDVTDEP

-252 DPGWASGSR
+252 DPGWTSGSR

-276 TVQRLGSDGKWFF
+276 TVQRLRDDGKWYFA
-289 SNPGFYGSWNGGGG
+289 NPGFYGSWNGGGG
-303 SFTGCLEPPR
+303 SVTGCLAPPKP
-313 AGQRNIPLR
+313 GQTGIPLR

-344 KERNLSVEELIRN
+344 KEHDLSVEELIRY
-357 VWYTLDGTATGET
+357 VWYTVDGNATGET
-370 SYSKSG
+370 SYSKPG
-376 SRAYKYTI
+376 SRAYKYKI
-384 NWIEPNRIISPGID
+384 NWVEPNRIISPGID
-398 VTGDGKG
+398 ISGDGKG
-405 DFTAIGPDGSIKFLS
+405 DFAALGADGSIKFLS
-420 ADKYVGTNGR
+420 ADKYVGKNGR
-430 LRNRVPGI
+430 LRNRVPGT
-438 VPALAGA
+438 VPTLAGA

-452 ARTERDGGLSVL
+452 ARTERDGGLSVI
-464 SLWRATNGATSL
+464 SLWRAANGATSL

-481 SSGVLGAS
+481 SSGVLGTS
-489 VTVLSGYT
+489 VTILDAYT
-497 GFDTTASLTL
+497 GFDATATLTL

-516 IQEYFIT
+516 IQELFIT
-523 ERTPNATDATAAR
+523 ERTPDVADPTAAR
-536 IRLFEVKAG
+536 TRLFEVNATV
-545 ASPTQLMETTT
+545 APMQLLETTT
-556 GADAVT
+556 GADAKT

-573 DATVLWRATDGAL
+573 DATVLWRATDGAF

-598 PSTQWSLGTLSTPG
+598 PNTHWSLGALSTPG

-629 LGNTGAELYLSYRD
+629 LGDTGSELYLSYRD

-657 VLDVAAPPVVNP
+657 VIDVAAPPVVSP
-669 DLVFTPETAPVQYT
+669 DLVFTPETAPAQTT
-683 TVRKGESTLEKV
+683 TVRKGESTLAKV
-695 ATRLG
+695 AARLG
-700 YKKGTTNYEK
+700 YKVNTPAYAK

-722 TVLKVKG
+722 TIRKG
-729 VAETYAQIANRVR
+729 DTYAQIAKRVG

-753 KSSRIAYPAKA
+753 KSPKIAYPAKV

-769 SVYVPIDPYCAYSA
+769 SVNVPVDAYCVYTA

-796 AGEVDWLR
+796 PGEVDWLR

-821 TVDAAGLAALN
+821 TVDATGLAALN
-832 PTIDLTTATT
+832 PTIDLTTATA

-851 WAAVVRSSV
+851 WAPTVRSNV

-876 PVEVWKATA
+876 PLEVWKATA
-885 SRSVPKLIA
+885 SASVPKLVA

-915 VTLERLG
+915 VTMVRLG
-922 YTRGRLAQ
+922 YTSGRLVQ
-930 KEKVVRTAVGKGWT
+930 REKVVRTAVGKGWT

>member
-1 MTLRRAIALV
+1 MTLRRAIAL
-11 AAALLSM
+11 AGAALLCFSGV
-18 SSMVGA
+18 VGV

-29 TPVEAWTFS
+29 TPAAAAAFV
-38 QKPCTDWKSEISPPE
+38 QKPCTDWKSQISPPD

-58 RTNSGVVEEVPFKLY
+58 RTNSGVVEEIPFKLY

-80 EFYTEYMKSP
+80 EFYTEYKSSP

-103 KQNAWSWTMKRP
+103 KQNAWSWTMKAK
-115 RGERDWWG
+115 DWFYA
-123 VSEPPSAALQ
+123 STLRSATYE

-138 DLADDRRA
+138 DLADDGKV
-146 NGTKGRAG
+146 NGTKGRTG
-154 ARDSKGVWRAW
+154 S
-165 TNSQRATENYK
+165 TNSQRATENFK

-186 PDLLDDGIGGLVHDR
+186 ADLLDDGIGGLVRDY
-201 AKGHITAPLAVY
+201 AKGHVTAPIAVY
-213 DASGAITPVTSLP
+213 NESGGITPVSSLP

-252 DPGWASGSR
+252 DPGWTSGSR

-276 TVQRLGSDGKWFF
+276 TVQRLKGDGKWYFA
-289 SNPGFYGSWNGGGG
+289 NPGFYGSWNGGGG
-303 SFTGCLEPPR
+303 STTGCLVPPK
-313 AGQRNIPLR
+313 AGQTGIPLR

-332 VSIFVMNADSCA
+332 VSIFVMNADTCA
-344 KERNLSVEELIRN
+344 KEKDLSVEELIRY
-357 VWYTLDGTATGET
+357 VWYTVDANATGET
-370 SYSKSG
+370 SYSKPG
-376 SRAYKYTI
+376 SRAYKYRI
-384 NWIEPNRIISPGID
+384 NWVESNRIISPGID

-405 DFTAIGPDGSIKFLS
+405 DFTAIGADGSIKFIS
-420 ADKYVGTNGR
+420 SDKYVGTNGR
-430 LRNRVPGI
+430 LRNRVPGT

-445 TLIDRDI
+445 TLLDRDI

-464 SLWRATNGATSL
+464 SLWRAANGATSL

-481 SSGVLGAS
+481 SSGVLGTS
-489 VTVLSGYT
+489 VTILDAYT
-497 GFDTTASLTL
+497 GFDATASLSL

-516 IQEYFIT
+516 IQEFFIT
-523 ERTPNATDATAAR
+523 ERTPDLIDTTAAR
-536 IRLFEVKAG
+536 LRLFEVRVD
-545 ASPTQLMETTT
+545 ASPVQLIETTT
-556 GADAVT
+556 STDAVT

-586 MASQAAGSVSFT
+586 MASQAAGTISFT
-598 PSTQWSLGTLSTPG
+598 PNTHWSLGTLSTPG

-629 LGNTGAELYLSYRD
+629 LGDTGSELYLSYRD

-657 VLDVAAPPVVNP
+657 VLDIAAPPVVSP

-683 TVRKGESTLEKV
+683 TVRAGESRLAKV
-695 ATRLG
+695 AARLG
-700 YKKGTTNYEK
+700 YKSGTAAYAK
-710 FFALN
+710 FLALN
-715 AGPVRLE
+715 AGPTRLE
-722 TVLKVKG
+722 TIRSG
-729 VAETYAQIANRVR
+729 DTYAKIAARVG

-753 KSSRIAYPAKA
+753 KSSTVAYPAKV
-764 LVVGQ
+764 LIKGQ
-769 SVYVPIDPYCAYSA
+769 TVKVPVDTTCVYTA
-783 KSVMYLNSPVRIL
+783 KSVMYRNAPVRIL

-804 AADTWETV
+804 ASDTWEII

-832 PTIDLTTATT
+832 PTIDLTTATA

-851 WAAVVRSSV
+851 WAAVVRSNV

-868 TRTYAWGS
+868 ARTYAWGS
-876 PVEVWKATA
+876 PLEVWKATA
-885 SRSVPKLIA
+885 SGSVPKLMA

-915 VTLERLG
+915 VTLQRLG
-922 YTRGRLAQ
+922 YTSGRLVQ
-930 KEKVVRTAVGKGWT
+930 KEKVVRTSVGKGWT
-944 LE
+944 LQ

>member
-1 MTLRRAIALV
+1 MTLRRAIAL
-11 AAALLSM
+11 AGAALLCFSGV
-18 SSMVGA
+18 VGV

-29 TPVEAWTFS
+29 TPAEAATFVL
-38 QKPCTDWKSEISPPE
+38 KPCTDWKSQISPPN

-58 RTNSGVVEEVPFKLY
+58 RTNSGVVEEIPFKLY

-80 EFYTEYMKSP
+80 EFYTEYKSSP

-103 KQNAWSWTMKRP
+103 KQNAWSWTMK
-115 RGERDWWG
+115 GRDWFFA
-123 VSEPPSAALQ
+123 SQLASATLE

-138 DLADDRRA
+138 DLADDRRV
-146 NGTKGRAG
+146 NGTKGRTG
-154 ARDSKGVWRAW
+154 ARGSDGVWRAW
-165 TNSQRATENYK
+165 SNSQRATENFK

-186 PDLLDDGIGGLVHDR
+186 ADLLNDGIGGLVQNV
-201 AKGHITAPLAVY
+201 ATGHYTAPLAVY
-213 DASGAITPVTSLP
+213 NESGEIIPVTSLP

-252 DPGWASGSR
+252 DPGWTSGSR

-276 TVQRLGSDGKWFF
+276 TVQRLRDDGKWYFA
-289 SNPGFYGSWNGGGG
+289 NPGFYGSWNGGGG
-303 SFTGCLEPPR
+303 SVTGCLAPPKP
-313 AGQRNIPLR
+313 GQTGIPLR
-322 HATQPGHWRG
+322 HATQSGHWRG

-344 KERNLSVEELIRN
+344 KEHDLSVEELIRY
-357 VWYTLDGTATGET
+357 VWYTVDADATGET
-370 SYSKSG
+370 SYSKPG
-376 SRAYKYTI
+376 SRAYKYKI
-384 NWIEPNRIISPGID
+384 NWVEPNRIISPGID
-398 VTGDGKG
+398 ITGDGKG
-405 DFTAIGPDGSIKFLS
+405 DFAALGADGSIKFLS

-430 LRNRVPGI
+430 LRNRVPGA

-452 ARTERDGGLSVL
+452 ARTERDGGLSVV
-464 SLWRATNGATSL
+464 SLWRAANGATSL

-489 VTVLSGYT
+489 VTILDAYT
-497 GFDTTASLTL
+497 GFDSTATLTL

-516 IQEYFIT
+516 IQELFIT
-523 ERTPNATDATAAR
+523 ERTPDVADPTAAR
-536 IRLFEVKAG
+536 TRLFEVNATV
-545 ASPTQLMETTT
+545 APMQLLETTT
-556 GADAVT
+556 GADAKT

-573 DATVLWRATDGAL
+573 DATVLWRATDGAF
-586 MASQAAGSVSFT
+586 MASQAAGSVTFT
-598 PSTQWSLGTLSTPG
+598 PNTQWSLGTLSIPG

-629 LGNTGAELYLSYRD
+629 LGDTGSELYLSYRD
-643 LKGIGHIVRLAMSE
+643 LKGIGHVVRLAMSE
-657 VLDVAAPPVVNP
+657 VLNVATPPVVSP
-669 DLVFTPETAPVQYT
+669 DLVFTPETAPAQYT
-683 TVRKGESTLEKV
+683 TVRSKESTLAKV
-695 ATRLG
+695 AARLG
-700 YKKGTTNYEK
+700 YKSGTAAYTK

-722 TVLKVKG
+722 TIRKG
-729 VAETYAQIANRVR
+729 DTYAKIAKRVG

-753 KSSRIAYPAKA
+753 KSSRIAYPAKV
-764 LVVGQ
+764 LVAGQ
-769 SVYVPIDPYCAYSA
+769 SVYVPIDPYCVYTA

-832 PTIDLTTATT
+832 PTIDLTTATA
-842 GTEVRIRAP
+842 GTEVRIRTP
-851 WAAVVRSSV
+851 WAPTVRSNL

-876 PVEVWKATA
+876 PIEVWKATA
-885 SRSVPKLIA
+885 SASVPKLVA

-915 VTLERLG
+915 VTMVRLG
-922 YTRGRLAQ
+922 YTGGRLVQ
-930 KEKVVRTAVGKGWT
+930 KEKIVRTAVGKGWT

>member
-1 MTLRRAIALV
+1 MVLAG
-11 AAALLSM
+11 AALLCFSGIM
-18 SSMVGA
+18 GVA
-24 AGANP
+24 VATPNPAVAGAF
-29 TPVEAWTFS
+29 V
-38 QKPCTDWKSEISPPE
+38 QKSCTDWQSQISPPD

-58 RTNSGVVEEVPFKLY
+58 RTNSGVVEEIPFKLY

-80 EFYTEYMKSP
+80 EFYTEYKASP

-103 KQNAWSWTMKRP
+103 KQNAWSWTMK
-115 RGERDWWG
+115 GRDWFYA
-123 VSEPPSAALQ
+123 STLRSATYE

-138 DLADDRRA
+138 DLADDGKV

-154 ARDSKGVWRAW
+154 S
-165 TNSQRATENYK
+165 TNSQRATENFK
-176 TLVPLRIRYG
+176 TLVPLRIRFG
-186 PDLLDDGIGGLVHDR
+186 ADLLDDGIGGLVRDY
-201 AKGHITAPLAVY
+201 AKGHFTAPIAVY
-213 DASGAITPVTSLP
+213 NESGGITPVTSLP

-252 DPGWASGSR
+252 DPGWTSGSR

-276 TVQRLGSDGKWFF
+276 TVQRLRDDGKWYFA
-289 SNPGFYGSWNGGGG
+289 NPGFYGSWNGGGG

-313 AGQRNIPLR
+313 PGQRNIPLR

-344 KERNLSVEELIRN
+344 KERDLSVEELIRN

-370 SYSKSG
+370 SYSVSG

-384 NWIEPNRIISPGID
+384 NWVEPNRIISPGID

-405 DFTAIGPDGSIKFLS
+405 DFTAIGADGSIKFLS
-420 ADKYVGTNGR
+420 ADKYVGANGR
-430 LRNRVPGI
+430 LRNRVPGT

-445 TLIDRDI
+445 TLLDRDI

-464 SLWRATNGATSL
+464 SLWRAASGATSL

-481 SSGVLGAS
+481 SSGVLGTS
-489 VTVLSGYT
+489 VTILNAYT
-497 GFDTTASLTL
+497 GFDATASLSL

-516 IQEYFIT
+516 IQEFFIT
-523 ERTPNATDATAAR
+523 ERTPDLTDASAAR
-536 IRLFEVKAG
+536 LRLFEVRTD
-545 ASPTQLMETTT
+545 ASPVQLIETTT
-556 GADAVT
+556 STDAVT

-586 MASQAAGSVSFT
+586 MASQAAGTISFT
-598 PSTQWSLGTLSTPG
+598 PNTHWSLGTLSTPG

-623 VTAADA
+623 VTVADA
-629 LGNTGAELYLSYRD
+629 LGDTGSELYLSYRD

-657 VLDVAAPPVVNP
+657 VLDIATPPVVSP
-669 DLVFTPETAPVQYT
+669 DLVFTPETAPSQVT
-683 TVRKGESTLEKV
+683 TVRAGESTLAKV
-695 ATRLG
+695 AARLG
-700 YKKGTTNYEK
+700 YKVNTPAYAK

-715 AGPVRLE
+715 AGPTRLE
-722 TVLKVKG
+722 TIRRG
-729 VAETYAQIANRVR
+729 DTYAKIAKRVG

-753 KSSRIAYPAKA
+753 KSSKIAYPAKV
-764 LVVGQ
+764 LVLGKTVNVPVDTAC
-769 SVYVPIDPYCAYSA
+769 VYTA
-783 KSVMYLNSPVRIL
+783 KSVMYRNAPVRVL

-804 AADTWETV
+804 ASDTWEII

-832 PTIDLTTATT
+832 PAIDLTTATA

-851 WAAVVRSSV
+851 WAAVVRSNV

-868 TRTYAWGS
+868 ARTYAWGS
-876 PVEVWKATA
+876 PLEVWKATA
-885 SRSVPKLIA
+885 SGSMPKLMA

-915 VTLERLG
+915 VTLQRLG
-922 YTRGRLAQ
+922 YTSGRLVQ
-930 KEKVVRTAVGKGWT
+930 KEKVVRTSVGKGWT
-944 LE
+944 LQ

>member
-1 MTLRRAIALV
+1 MTLRRAIAL
-11 AAALLSM
+11 AGAALLCFSGV
-18 SSMVGA
+18 VGV

-29 TPVEAWTFS
+29 TPAAAAAFV
-38 QKPCTDWKSEISPPE
+38 QKPCTDWKSQISPPD

-58 RTNSGVVEEVPFKLY
+58 RTNSGVVEEIPFKLY

-80 EFYTEYMKSP
+80 EFYTEYKASP

-103 KQNAWSWTMKRP
+103 KQNAWSWTMKAK
-115 RGERDWWG
+115 DWFYA
-123 VSEPPSAALQ
+123 STLRSATYE

-138 DLADDRRA
+138 DLADDGKV
-146 NGTKGRAG
+146 NGTKGRTG
-154 ARDSKGVWRAW
+154 S
-165 TNSQRATENYK
+165 TNSQRATENFK

-186 PDLLDDGIGGLVHDR
+186 ADLLDDGIGGLVRDY
-201 AKGHITAPLAVY
+201 AKGHVTAPIAVY
-213 DASGAITPVTSLP
+213 NESGGITPVSSLP

-252 DPGWASGSR
+252 DPGWTSGSR

-276 TVQRLGSDGKWFF
+276 TVQRLKDDGKWYFA
-289 SNPGFYGSWNGGGG
+289 NPGFYGSWNGGGG
-303 SFTGCLEPPR
+303 STTGCLVPPK
-313 AGQRNIPLR
+313 AGQTGIPLR

-332 VSIFVMNADSCA
+332 VSIFVMNADTCA
-344 KERNLSVEELIRN
+344 KEKDLSVEELIRY
-357 VWYTLDGTATGET
+357 VWYTVDANATGET
-370 SYSKSG
+370 SYSKPG
-376 SRAYKYTI
+376 SRAYKYRI
-384 NWIEPNRIISPGID
+384 NWVESNRIISPGID

-405 DFTAIGPDGSIKFLS
+405 DFTAIGADGSIKFIS
-420 ADKYVGTNGR
+420 SDKYVGTNGR
-430 LRNRVPGI
+430 LRNRVPGT

-445 TLIDRDI
+445 TLLDRDI

-464 SLWRATNGATSL
+464 SLWRAANGATSL

-481 SSGVLGAS
+481 SSGVLGTS
-489 VTVLSGYT
+489 VTILDAYT
-497 GFDTTASLTL
+497 GFDATASLSL

-516 IQEYFIT
+516 IQEFFIT
-523 ERTPNATDATAAR
+523 ERTPDLIDATAAR
-536 IRLFEVKAG
+536 LRLFEVRVD
-545 ASPTQLMETTT
+545 ASPVQLIETTT
-556 GADAVT
+556 STDAVT

-586 MASQAAGSVSFT
+586 MASQAAGTISFT
-598 PSTQWSLGTLSTPG
+598 PNTHWSLGTLSTPG

-629 LGNTGAELYLSYRD
+629 LGDTGSELYLSYRD

-657 VLDVAAPPVVNP
+657 VLDIAAPPVVSP

-683 TVRKGESTLEKV
+683 TVRAGESRLAKV
-695 ATRLG
+695 AARLG
-700 YKKGTTNYEK
+700 YKSGTAAYAK
-710 FFALN
+710 FLALN
-715 AGPVRLE
+715 AGPTRLE
-722 TVLKVKG
+722 TIRSG
-729 VAETYAQIANRVR
+729 DTYAKIAARVG

-753 KSSRIAYPAKA
+753 KSSTVAYPAKV
-764 LVVGQ
+764 LIKGQ
-769 SVYVPIDPYCAYSA
+769 TVKVPVDTTCVYTA
-783 KSVMYLNSPVRIL
+783 KSVMYRNAPVRIL

-804 AADTWETV
+804 ASDTWEII

-832 PTIDLTTATT
+832 PTIDLTTATA

-851 WAAVVRSSV
+851 WAAVVRSNV

-868 TRTYAWGS
+868 ARTYAWGS
-876 PVEVWKATA
+876 PLEVWKATA
-885 SRSVPKLIA
+885 SGSVPKLMA

-915 VTLERLG
+915 VTLQRLG
-922 YTRGRLAQ
+922 YTSGRLVQ
-930 KEKVVRTAVGKGWT
+930 KEKVVRTSVGKGWT
-944 LE
+944 LQ